1 MILLK
6 DAIKIQR
13 ILIEEF
19 GGISSV
25 RDLGALESA
34 FDSKINESG
43 NLSWTNKSVPI
54 KMYHMV
60 GSFN

>member
-13 ILIEEF
+13 ILIDEF
-19 GGISSV
+19 GGVNGV
-25 RDLGALESA
+25 RDLGALESSLG
-34 FDSKINESG
+34 SKINESG

-54 KMYHMV
+54 KMYHVV